1 MDLPSHTLPEIVN
14 DDNYNYNKNQER
26 QVNNTSKMN
35 MAVDS
40 DYTVNNTHRKSVT
53 GLSLQMTEGS
63 ILYKTRFQDTMALSS
78 TKAES
83 TAAAEASKYIL
94 YVRSILEEFGIDQQ
108 QATTLYED
116 NQGALLMANAPQP
129 TKRT

>member
-53 GLSLQMTEGS
+53 GLSLQMAEGS
-63 ILYKTRFQDTMALSS
+63 IIYKTRFQDTMALSS
-78 TKAES
+78 TKS
-83 TAAAEASKYIL
+83 RIHSSS
-94 YVRSILEEFGIDQQ
+94 RGW
-108 QATTLYED
+108 
-116 NQGALLMANAPQP
+116 
-129 TKRT
+129 